1 MRNNL
6 LDFNEV
12 NYGDLP
18 IVGAKAYHLAKLF
31 KKNFPVPQGF
41 VLTTNCF
48 QQFLKSNFFDFL
60 HKSLTKD
67 ISLIDSFFIASDLK
81 DKIIKGN
88 ISKQIKKSISN
99 KIDKFAFST
108 LSVRSS
114 ATIEDGISG
123 SFAGQFE
130 SYLNVNKK
138 DVWKKILLCWASLFS
153 RRVIIYSRKKN
164 IAINKVQM
172 AVMVHQ
178 MVTPESAGNIFTV
191 DVANRNRHFI
201 LIEAVRGG
209 GHRVTD
215 GTGSVEKILV
225 NRDDLSL
232 ANKSNDI
239 DKGLIKVLAR
249 IALKI
254 EKFFHYPQDIEWAL
268 QKGKIYILQS
278 RPLTIY
284 NVNK

>member
-1 MRNNL
+1 
-6 LDFNEV
+6 
-12 NYGDLP
+12 
-18 IVGAKAYHLAKLF
+18 
-31 KKNFPVPQGF
+31 
-41 VLTTNCF
+41 
-48 QQFLKSNFFDFL
+48 
-60 HKSLTKD
+60 
-67 ISLIDSFFIASDLK
+67 
-81 DKIIKGN
+81 
-88 ISKQIKKSISN
+88 
-99 KIDKFAFST
+99 
-108 LSVRSS
+108 
-114 ATIEDGISG
+114 
-123 SFAGQFE
+123 
-130 SYLNVNKK
+130 
-138 DVWKKILLCWASLFS
+138 
-153 RRVIIYSRKKN
+153 
-164 IAINKVQM
+164 
-172 AVMVHQ
+172 